1 MCCFVSS
8 LLHACS
14 TSWQEDRVGRSQAA
28 SKAQGEQQT
37 LLEADRSSGCWE
49 LCAPHGSLLAVLLCP
64 RSTGAAGVPTAS
76 NAFRPPSSLGS
87 LAHKLLWGHRPLQAA
102 RTEVTVR
109 TFVFQLHMGCP
120 LPPSSL
126 QERCSKPGQEKADW
140 RETQTDGVWWSL
152 IHPVPSSFITPLTP
166 CGFTGAQHVLCSLL
180 GSVSIRHR
188 STQFRKRAAEREN

>member
-1 MCCFVSS
+1 MLLCFISPPCLQHKLAGGQGRQEPGSFQGPGRAANTVGGRQE
-8 LLHACS
+8 LRMLGTVCS
-14 TSWQEDRVGRSQAA
+14 PRA
-28 SKAQGEQQT
+28 
-37 LLEADRSSGCWE
+37 
-49 LCAPHGSLLAVLLCP
+49 LLAVLPCP
-64 RSTGAAGVPTAS
+64 CSTGAAGVPTAS

-102 RTEVTVR
+102 RTDVTVR

-126 QERCSKPGQEKADW
+126 QEHCSKPGQEKADW
-140 RETQTDGVWWSL
+140 RETQADGVWWSL

-180 GSVSIRHR
+180 GSVSICHR
-188 STQFRKRAAEREN
+188 STQFWKRATEREN